1 MVSAASTPTPKLISP
16 TSSNL
21 TENVLGEARLTKRG
35 HSFHFALDN
44 VTNEIVDLRHLDFTL
59 PILEQVEPLEKVLI
73 AEESTTLSSPTSSDP
88 LTQIVKVNT
97 GEICPTLCND
107 MDLVRQVL
115 AHEDENNATLTPLLT

>member
-44 VTNEIVDLRHLDFTL
+44 VTNEIVDLRHLDSTR

-73 AEESTTLSSPTSSDP
+73 AEESTTLSVT
-88 LTQIVKVNT
+88 
-97 GEICPTLCND
+97 PTLKESRIFNMCIITDIGYINTT
-107 MDLVRQVL
+107 MRK
-115 AHEDENNATLTPLLT
+115 HNIS